1 MSAKEKLQ
9 SLLNA
14 SDEQMATL
22 LKNNPPEHIIER
34 VKSLCEAVKCQK
46 PDAVFGLTP
55 NYAMISVPPGG
66 RGTKVVELL
75 PKKEEVVVNVMKL
88 PVNVDFQ
95 KGRPQYF
102 SDLRDEN
109 GNPRINWYRL
119 DFKEESDFDIMLGAI
134 LDVYEQK
141 IQK

>member
-22 LKNNPPEHIIER
+22 LKNNPPEYIIER
-34 VKSLCEAVKCQK
+34 VISLCETVKGK
-46 PDAVFGLTP
+46 MPNAVFGITP
-55 NYAMISVPPGG
+55 SYAMISVPPGG

-88 PVNVDFQ
+88 PVNVNFQ

-102 SDLRDEN
+102 SDLMDEN
-109 GNPRINWYRL
+109 GNPKINWYRL
-119 DFKEESDFDIMLGAI
+119 DFKEKTDFETMLGAI

-141 IQK
+141 LHK

>member
-14 SDEQMATL
+14 SNEQMATL
-22 LKNNPPEHIIER
+22 LKNNPPEYIIER
-34 VKSLCEAVKCQK
+34 VISLCETVKGK
-46 PDAVFGLTP
+46 MPNAVFGITP
-55 NYAMISVPPGG
+55 SYAMISVPPGG

-88 PVNVDFQ
+88 PVNVNFQ

-102 SDLRDEN
+102 SDLMDEN
-109 GNPRINWYRL
+109 GNPKINWYRL
-119 DFKEESDFDIMLGAI
+119 DFKEETDFETMLGAI

-141 IQK
+141 LHK

>member
-9 SLLNA
+9 SLLKA

-22 LKNNPPEHIIER
+22 LKNNPPELIIARIIALCES
-34 VKSLCEAVKCQK
+34 VKSQK
-46 PDAVFGLTP
+46 ADAVFGITP

-75 PKKEEVVVNVMKL
+75 PQREKVVVNVMKL
-88 PVNVDFQ
+88 PVNAAFQ
-95 KGRPQYF
+95 KGREQLF
-102 SDLRDEN
+102 RD
-109 GNPRINWYRL
+109 GKLNWYRL
-119 DFKEESDFDIMLGAI
+119 DFKEESDFDTMLGAI

-141 IQK
+141 RQK